1 MFGKLT
7 AVRKAVKFGY
17 RKYGPPGAIV
27 AGLGGLVGYRFVR
40 RKLGS
45 GRREQGE

>member
-1 MFGKLT
+1 MIGGLT
-7 AVRKAVKFGY
+7 AVRKAAKFGY
-17 RKYGPPGAIV
+17 RKYGLPGAIV

-45 GRREQGE
+45 RNRRE

>member
-7 AVRKAVKFGY
+7 AVRKAAKFGY
-17 RKYGPPGAIV
+17 KKYGLPGAIV
-27 AGLGGLVGYRFVR
+27 AGVGGLVSYQFVK

-45 GRREQGE
+45 RFGGK